1 MDILIKIAG
10 VYLTLVAIVIGAHW
24 SLIPLYP
31 TMYDAD
37 IFWACVDLLAWAA
50 LFIAFVVNIQ
60 YARYNKREDSPLDWI
75 LSRALILLMVVYLLW
90 YTRNYLGHV
99 LGKEVDEQL
108 WTYIDTIGVLLF
120 GGTGIRLLKDEKTRE
135 QLRI

>member
-1 MDILIKIAG
+1 
-10 VYLTLVAIVIGAHW
+10 
-24 SLIPLYP
+24 
-31 TMYDAD
+31 MYDAD